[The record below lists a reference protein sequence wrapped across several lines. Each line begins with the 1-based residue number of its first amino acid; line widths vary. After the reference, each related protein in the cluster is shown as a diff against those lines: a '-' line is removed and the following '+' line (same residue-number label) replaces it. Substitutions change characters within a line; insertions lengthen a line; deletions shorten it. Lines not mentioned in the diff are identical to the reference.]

1 MDVKR
6 KVIEM
11 EKIKKLYLELSSKEY
26 GKLHSIGWLLLSSL
40 LVAVAF
46 MLVLII
52 ISFWGN
58 FELSDVLEILGML
71 FITPLLA
78 LGVVVGRIVIKALS
92 LVLVFMENVII
103 KGIIYVVLVVIMVN
117 FFGAVLGDSSFLP
130 DSEVLQYLFMAI
142 FDAVYIFATIA
153 LLKCKNIKQGDNKAF
168 SNSEINN
175 TEVL

>member
-1 MDVKR
+1 
-6 KVIEM
+6 M
-11 EKIKKLYLELSSKEY
+11 EKIKNLYFELSSKEY

-46 MLVLII
+46 MLALIV

-58 FELSDVLEILGML
+58 FEFSAILEILGML
-71 FITPLLA
+71 SITPLLA
-78 LGVVVGRIVIKALS
+78 LGVVVGRLVIKTLS
-92 LVLVFMENVII
+92 LVLVFMENFII
-103 KGIIYVVLVVIMVN
+103 KAIIYVVLVVIMVEL
-117 FFGAVLGDSSFLP
+117 FGAILVDSSFLP

-153 LLKCKNIKQGDNKAF
+153 LLKCKNVRQSDNETF
-168 SNSEINN
+168 SNTEINN